1 MKPLTRVACTLVAT
15 LAPLA
20 FGGVAA
26 ADPSGGPPALGAP
39 GSPAPAK
46 SAGQGV
52 AVLAMPG
59 ARDEAFTLARA
70 VYGSR
75 LRPASLDEVRARV
88 LAGDPPPA
96 NASRELRE
104 LAEVR
109 ASVRGDD
116 AASRKLLAGIG
127 REVGAQALLVVRIE
141 ETKAAEPEPAA
152 ADAGAAPAESPAD
165 AGAAVAPE
173 PARTAPKKLVL
184 ARLLLVDG
192 AELDP
197 AQYSPDPEGGWKGT
211 IASLERRFPAPDR
224 VTPSPAATQAVPAQ
238 LPVGEEKSRPF
249 YTSGWFWAALG
260 GAALLGGAFYV
271 ASRDTASDSI
281 QIQMRVPR

>member
-15 LAPLA
+15 LVPLA

-26 ADPSGGPPALGAP
+26 ADPSGA
-39 GSPAPAK
+39 SPASAAPPSGGPAK
-46 SAGQGV
+46 GAGQGV

-59 ARDEAFTLARA
+59 ARDEAFALARS

-75 LRPASLDEVRARV
+75 LRPVSLDEVRARV

-127 REVGAQALLVVRIE
+127 REVGAQALLVVRVE
-141 ETKAAEPEPAA
+141 EKVVEEPKAAEPEPG
-152 ADAGAAPAESPAD
+152 ADAGADAPRPA
-165 AGAAVAPE
+165 P
-173 PARTAPKKLVL
+173 RKLVL
-184 ARLLLVDG
+184 ARLLLVEG
-192 AELDP
+192 AELDA
-197 AQYSPDPEGGWKGT
+197 AQYSPDPEGGWRGT
-211 IASLERRFPAPDR
+211 IASLERRFPAPER
-224 VTPSPAATQAVPAQ
+224 AATPPAATQAVPPQ
-238 LPVGEEKSRPF
+238 VPVGEEKSRPF
-249 YTSGWFWAALG
+249 YTSAWFWAAVG
-260 GAALLGGAFYV
+260 GAALLGGGFYL
-271 ASRDTASDSI
+271 ASRDTSSDSI